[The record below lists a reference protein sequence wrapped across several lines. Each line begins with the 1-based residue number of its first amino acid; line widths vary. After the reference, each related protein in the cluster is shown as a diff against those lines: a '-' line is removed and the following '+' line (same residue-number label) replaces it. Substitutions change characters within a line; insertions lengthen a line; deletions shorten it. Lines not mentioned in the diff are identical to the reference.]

1 MGVKIN
7 ILYSTFLTLSNY
19 VFGFLVYPYVTRVL
33 GVDNFGKVDFVINVV
48 VFVTLFASFG
58 ISMFGIR
65 EVAKARN
72 NKESLNNCFSS
83 LLLLNIVYTI
93 LTLILYFIGIVC
105 VERLSD
111 LKLLFIIGSLHV
123 ISSAFLIEWL
133 YRGLEDFK
141 TITIRNLVVKVIYV
155 VGVFLLVKD
164 KGDYVVYYI
173 LTISITVLNALV
185 NFYSARRLVR
195 FSLRHVSFKKYI
207 KNSVSFGS
215 YTILTSMYTTFNV
228 IFLGFV
234 SNNEQVGLYAVALKL
249 YTIILSLYTA
259 FTSVMLP
266 RGTSLVVEQKI
277 EEFNGLLNKSFE
289 ALYTISFPIIIVCV
303 IWSSEIVSIIAG
315 KEYYGSAL
323 LMQIIMPLVFVV
335 GLAQIFAYQ
344 ILIPFSKDKKILQ
357 ASIIGSLV
365 GLTLNILLVQKLG
378 SVGTSIVLVCTECS
392 VTLFYLIEILKIK
405 NIKIDIFALLKHVV
419 CCLPYIVICLFFK
432 QVESH
437 AYLNIIIGL
446 MCCLMY
452 FIISQLFIVK
462 NSLLK
467 K

>member
-1 MGVKIN
+1 MC
-7 ILYSTFLTLSNY
+7 Y
-19 VFGFLVYPYVTRVL
+19 RV
-33 GVDNFGKVDFVINVV
+33 
-48 VFVTLFASFG
+48 
-58 ISMFGIR
+58 
-65 EVAKARN
+65 
-72 NKESLNNCFSS
+72 
-83 LLLLNIVYTI
+83 
-93 LTLILYFIGIVC
+93 
-105 VERLSD
+105 
-111 LKLLFIIGSLHV
+111 
-123 ISSAFLIEWL
+123 
-133 YRGLEDFK
+133 
-141 TITIRNLVVKVIYV
+141 
-155 VGVFLLVKD
+155 
-164 KGDYVVYYI
+164 
-173 LTISITVLNALV
+173 
-185 NFYSARRLVR
+185 
-195 FSLRHVSFKKYI
+195 
-207 KNSVSFGS
+207 
-215 YTILTSMYTTFNV
+215 
-228 IFLGFV
+228 
-234 SNNEQVGLYAVALKL
+234 
-249 YTIILSLYTA
+249 
-259 FTSVMLP
+259 
-266 RGTSLVVEQKI
+266 
-277 EEFNGLLNKSFE
+277 
-289 ALYTISFPIIIVCV
+289 IIVCV